1 MNQSKSSIE
10 ESNNYEYISKAT
22 TRDKRII
29 SRIWFIRWIV
39 QMFGNF
45 NWLTKG
51 ITEENKFSRS
61 KTFYFYIFSDSLSS
75 NEKIYSKDQSLKKN
89 KTQRVNKFWSIEKW

>member
-1 MNQSKSSIE
+1 
-10 ESNNYEYISKAT
+10 
-22 TRDKRII
+22 
-29 SRIWFIRWIV
+29 
-39 QMFGNF
+39 MFGNF

-89 KTQRVNKFWSIEKW
+89 KNQRVNKFWSIEKW